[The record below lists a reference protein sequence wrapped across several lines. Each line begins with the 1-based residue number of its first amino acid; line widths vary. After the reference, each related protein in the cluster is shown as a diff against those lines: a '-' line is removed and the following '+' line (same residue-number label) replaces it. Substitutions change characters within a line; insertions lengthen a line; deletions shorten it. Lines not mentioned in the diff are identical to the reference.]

1 MRRKVARVIGWIL
14 FGSGVFAVVY
24 ALATNPIHLFYE
36 APVTVAFI
44 VGGWILAHIK
54 QKST

>member
-1 MRRKVARVIGWIL
+1 VRRKVARVAGWVL
-14 FGSGVFAVVY
+14 FGTGIFAIVEALVTRPFRVVY
-24 ALATNPIHLFYE
+24 EL
-36 APVTVAFI
+36 PVTVAFI